1 MKAKMVLFLFVMGV
15 ILGGCSVKSN
25 KDILLD
31 DTKTIIKYSP
41 YQKMFMDL
49 NSNFTEEDVKKYI
62 GDHRLIG
69 GRSSLGDYFEY
80 HIFLSK
86 DDNKKS
92 LSRICSSTFFKRWTI
107 RGVSICISRI

>member
-49 NSNFTEEDVKKYI
+49 NSNFTEEDVKKYM

-80 HIFLSK
+80 MLYQINSVSK
-86 DDNKKS
+86 MRYRLHSYPKQP
-92 LSRICSSTFFKRWTI
+92 
-107 RGVSICISRI
+107 SILPLDRL

>member
-1 MKAKMVLFLFVMGV
+1 
-15 ILGGCSVKSN
+15 
-25 KDILLD
+25 
-31 DTKTIIKYSP
+31 
-41 YQKMFMDL
+41 MDL
-49 NSNFTEEDVKKYI
+49 NSNFTEEDVKKYM

-92 LSRICSSTFFKRWTI
+92 LSRICSSTFF
-107 RGVSICISRI
+107 

>member
-1 MKAKMVLFLFVMGV
+1 MKAKMILLLFVMGV

-25 KDILLD
+25 KDIFLD

-49 NSNFTEEDVKKYI
+49 NSNFTEEDVKKYM

-69 GRSSLGDYFEY
+69 GRSSLGDYFSFEE
-80 HIFLSK
+80 
-86 DDNKKS
+86 
-92 LSRICSSTFFKRWTI
+92 I
-107 RGVSICISRI
+107 RRRRQYQGLHQTGSHLIM

>member
-1 MKAKMVLFLFVMGV
+1 MILLLFVMGV

-49 NSNFTEEDVKKYI
+49 NSNFTEEVVKK
-62 GDHRLIG
+62 
-69 GRSSLGDYFEY
+69 
-80 HIFLSK
+80 
-86 DDNKKS
+86 
-92 LSRICSSTFFKRWTI
+92 
-107 RGVSICISRI
+107 